1 MVVTGRPLQNSW
13 IPAIGSAPE
22 ALEVESTTLGRTDHD
37 QAVVITFAHR
47 GARAERPENTLSAF
61 ERALELGASGLESDA
76 WLSSDG
82 EVVLVHDAAF
92 RRGLRKVRVASTT
105 AAELSEF
112 DVPRLADLYATC
124 GTAYE
129 LSIDA
134 KEPAVMR
141 AMADV
146 ARAAGAPERLWICSP
161 DLDELRALRDPLV
174 DVRLVHSPGY
184 GRLPPANFERHC
196 ADLAAAGID
205 ALNLHHADW
214 TLGTV
219 TLAHRFD
226 LRAFAWDTQETRHI
240 LAMLRHGID
249 GVYCDRVDRMVAAVG
264 EWR

>member
-1 MVVTGRPLQNSW
+1 M
-13 IPAIGSAPE
+13 
-22 ALEVESTTLGRTDHD
+22 
-37 QAVVITFAHR
+37 
-47 GARAERPENTLSAF
+47 
-61 ERALELGASGLESDA
+61 
-76 WLSSDG
+76 
-82 EVVLVHDAAF
+82 HDAAF
-92 RRGLRKVRVASTT
+92 RRGLRKVRVAATT
-105 AAELSEF
+105 AAELAEL
-112 DVPRLADLYATC
+112 DVPRLAELYARC

-134 KEPAVMR
+134 KEPEVIG

-146 ARAAGAPERLWICSP
+146 ARATGAPGRLWICSP
-161 DLDELRALRDPLV
+161 DFDELRAVREPLA

-184 GRLPPANFERHC
+184 GGLAPANFERHC

-219 TLAHRFD
+219 TLAHRFE

-240 LAMLRHGID
+240 RAMLRHGID
-249 GVYCDRVDRMVAAVG
+249 GVFCDRVDRMVAAVG